1 MVSMGDV
8 TGMYS
13 AYHVHSTCSVA
24 VHTCTVC
31 TVLIMYTVH
40 QVCVHKSH
48 LSTVTTVG

>member
-24 VHTCTVC
+24 VHTCYSMYSAYHVHSTPSLC
-31 TVLIMYTVH
+31 T
-40 QVCVHKSH
+40 
-48 LSTVTTVG
+48 